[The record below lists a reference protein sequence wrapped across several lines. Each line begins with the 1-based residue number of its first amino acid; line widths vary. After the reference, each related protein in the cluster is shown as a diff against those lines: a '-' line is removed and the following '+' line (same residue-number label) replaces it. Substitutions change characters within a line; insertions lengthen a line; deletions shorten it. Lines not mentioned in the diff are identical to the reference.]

1 MARKFKITSMV
12 DEHTRMSLLNIVDRS
27 ITADRLIEE
36 LEKTFAIWGGP
47 PMVLRMDN
55 GPEFIS
61 EALQAFCAGSVGI
74 SYIPPGTPWNN
85 GFIESFNNQLRDECL
100 NRNCWPSLLE
110 AAWSSPT
117 SKTTTTTGTATRRWA
132 TRPRPSTLPDAPT
145 STTPWAA
152 RTTDRQLEG
161 TGSRAA
167 WTGYRGPATSMV
179 FQLAGALIWPTQ
191 VVRQIYCRKGTCGC
205 CAHEFDGETQ

>member
-1 MARKFKITSMV
+1 MDGKKIKIASMV

-27 ITADRLIEE
+27 IPAERLIEE

-85 GFIESFNNQLRDECL
+85 GFIESFNNRLRDECL
-100 NRNCWPSLLE
+100 NRNCWPTLIE
-110 AAWSSPT
+110 AAWSSKT
-117 SKTTTTTGTATRRWA
+117 SKTTTTTDTGTRRWA
-132 TRPRPSTLPDAPT
+132 TKPRPSTLPDAPT
-145 STTPWAA
+145 NITPWAA
-152 RTTDRQLEG
+152 RSTDDHNKELALELP
-161 TGSRAA
+161 
-167 WTGYRGPATSMV
+167 GPVIGDLPPPHTISIEV
-179 FQLAGALIWPTQ
+179 Q
-191 VVRQIYCRKGTCGC
+191 
-205 CAHEFDGETQ
+205 